1 MKPTR
6 EDIRTRFREYNDL
19 YFYGALPRC
28 KISVTYISAMGC
40 YTFDR
45 NRRIGHIWIRKT
57 DMTENM
63 LRETLVH
70 EMIHHYVKTVE
81 GREGGLFGHNWRF
94 RRQCRRLRKE
104 FGLEIGLWSL
114 RSRKD

>member
-6 EDIRTRFREYNDL
+6 EDIQTRFREYNDL

-28 KISVTYISAMGC
+28 KISVTYISAMGR
-40 YTFDR
+40 YTFDG

-63 LRETLVH
+63 LRETLVQ
-70 EMIHHYVKTVE
+70 EMIHHYM
-81 GREGGLFGHNWRF
+81 
-94 RRQCRRLRKE
+94 QYP
-104 FGLEIGLWSL
+104 
-114 RSRKD
+114 